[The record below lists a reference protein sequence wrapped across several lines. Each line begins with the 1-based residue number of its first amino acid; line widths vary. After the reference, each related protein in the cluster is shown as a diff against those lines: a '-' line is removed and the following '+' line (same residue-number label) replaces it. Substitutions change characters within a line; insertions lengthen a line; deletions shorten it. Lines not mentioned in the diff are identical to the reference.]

1 MTVAIIGAGMAGLLA
16 GAMLRGRAQ
25 VFEASPALPNNHH
38 ALLRFRTDTIA
49 QHLNIPFKEVKVM
62 KIVKPHRNR
71 VAETICYSLKT
82 SGKAAVRSSVTALG
96 EIDKRFIAPP
106 DFIAQL
112 EAQQVVK
119 PFYGQAFT
127 LHDLMEREAR
137 GMPTI
142 STMPMPSLMSL
153 LNYDHEVEFI
163 YQDAWVITG
172 DVDVPSDMCATIYYP
187 SPDSP
192 VTRATL
198 TGTSVQIELMPQY
211 DQTFDGRLLGS
222 KVSDLVEEVLHDF
235 GLEGRGGEFEMKQ
248 QRYAKI
254 QPIPEGERRRFIM
267 WATDEFKV
275 YSVGRFAVWK
285 PGLLLDD
292 VFHDI
297 RKVQVMMRN
306 ECNYEGRLRA

>member
-38 ALLRFRTDTIA
+38 ALLRFRTDVIA
-49 QHLNIPFKEVKVM
+49 QHLNIPFREVKVM
-62 KIVKPHRNR
+62 KIVKGHRNR

-82 SGKAAVRSSVTALG
+82 SGKAAVRSSVTARG

-106 DFIAQL
+106 YFIAQL
-112 EAQQVVK
+112 EAQQAN
-119 PFYGQAFT
+119 PPCYNHAFT
-127 LHDLMEREAR
+127 LHDLLEREAR

-142 STMPMPSLMSL
+142 STMPMPSLMTL
-153 LNYDHEVEFI
+153 LNYDHDVEFV

-172 DVDVPSDMCATIYYP
+172 EVNVPSDMCATIYYP
-187 SPDSP
+187 SPDTP

-198 TGTSVQIELMPQY
+198 TGTSVQIELMPQFSPMLE
-211 DQTFDGRLLGS
+211 DTERLT
-222 KVSDLVEEVLHDF
+222 EEVLHDF
-235 GLEGRGGEFEMKQ
+235 GLEGHGGEFELKQ

-297 RKVQVMMRN
+297 RKVQTMMRN